1 MNVIIYVR
9 SSIKNDEAIREQLV
23 KISAYATENGHTII
37 DTYIDNG
44 YSGRKLR
51 RPRLRALIKRI
62 KKDNVEGVIIYSMD
76 RLSRSL
82 KHTKYFINEVCSK
95 NNTQLLS
102 IKDNFETNDLSRI
115 LQLLNLKIK

>member
-23 KISAYATENGHTII
+23 KISAYATENGHTIV

-51 RPRLRALIKRI
+51 RPRLRELIKRI
-62 KKDNVEGVIIYSMD
+62 KKDNVEGVIVYSLD
-76 RLSRSL
+76 RLSRSI
-82 KHTKYFINEVCSK
+82 KDTKYLINEVCFK
-95 NNTQLLS
+95 NNTQVLS
-102 IKDNFETNDLSRI
+102 VKDNFESNNLYGV
-115 LQLLNLKIK
+115 LQFLNVKIK